1 MSAQERATLAEA
13 IDAWAEQVDG
23 VLSILADTFD
33 RDQSKIPLLVE
44 NWLSRILDQMNTDTD
59 VRNEGKRSAMKNL
72 CGVHAILINS
82 LESTKLHNSMAS
94 WFVNLLVQGGMSI
107 TGRNVE
113 ADVDLQHLHHEIR
126 TFNSVLLKDADEG
139 ELLADENADLR
150 KVLL

>member
-59 VRNEGKRSAMKNL
+59 VRNEGKRSAM
-72 CGVHAILINS
+72 
-82 LESTKLHNSMAS
+82 
-94 WFVNLLVQGGMSI
+94 
-107 TGRNVE
+107 
-113 ADVDLQHLHHEIR
+113 
-126 TFNSVLLKDADEG
+126 
-139 ELLADENADLR
+139 
-150 KVLL
+150 